1 MRLPT
6 TLAGLLYFLVS
17 QAQYASAGPLVPK
30 DELER
35 GVDWIKHLFD
45 RQIYCAGQYC
55 GISSQYC
62 CTGGSTCYTDS
73 LDIAGCHAPTAANL
87 DATQAG
93 WEYYTTTTMV
103 ITSDVLVTIVST
115 ISSFVGVAATTTQ
128 ELIQSTAICSIAG
141 QQECEA
147 ICCDYGS
154 TCYAPGKCIASATAA
169 PTTSPSA
176 PLRQTPG
183 TATTTTA
190 IVSISIST
198 TQTFVTPASTAA
210 ATSASGNGTAITE
223 ASTGGGLS
231 GGAIAGIVIGVI
243 AGIILLLAVC
253 LCCILKTGFDAILG
267 LFGLRDNRRKERVVE
282 EEVRYSR
289 HGSASSRRD
298 EHVGWFGG
306 GRGRSTRVKEKK
318 KSGIGEGGILAAI
331 ALGLAGLWA
340 LLGLRRR
347 RTEKRTTAASDVSYS
362 YYSDS
367 YSGTGTSESEFPSS
381 RHSS

>member
-6 TLAGLLYFLVS
+6 TLTGLLCLFVS
-17 QAQYASAGPLVPK
+17 RAHYASAGPLVPK

-45 RQIYCAGQYC
+45 RQAYCAGQYC
-55 GISSQYC
+55 GTSSQYC
-62 CTGGSTCYTDS
+62 CTGASTCYTDS
-73 LDIAGCHAPTAANL
+73 LDIARCGAPTFANL

-93 WEYYTTTTMV
+93 WEYYTTTIV

-115 ISSFVGVAATTTQ
+115 ISSMIGVAATTTQ
-128 ELIQSTAICSIAG
+128 ELVQSTAICSLAG
-141 QQECEA
+141 QQACGA

-154 TCYAPGKCIASATAA
+154 TCYVPGKCIASATA
-169 PTTSPSA
+169 
-176 PLRQTPG
+176 
-183 TATTTTA
+183 A

-210 ATSASGNGTAITE
+210 ASSGIGNGTAITE

-243 AGIILLLAVC
+243 AGIFLLLAVC
-253 LCCILKTGFDAILG
+253 FCCILRTGVDAVLG
-267 LFGLRDNRRKERVVE
+267 LLGLRDNRRKERVVE

-306 GRGRSTRVKEKK
+306 GGGRSRKAREKK
-318 KSGIGEGGILAAI
+318 RSGIGEGGVLAAI

-340 LLGLRRR
+340 LLGLQRRR
-347 RTEKRTTAASDVSYS
+347 AEKRTVAASDVSYS